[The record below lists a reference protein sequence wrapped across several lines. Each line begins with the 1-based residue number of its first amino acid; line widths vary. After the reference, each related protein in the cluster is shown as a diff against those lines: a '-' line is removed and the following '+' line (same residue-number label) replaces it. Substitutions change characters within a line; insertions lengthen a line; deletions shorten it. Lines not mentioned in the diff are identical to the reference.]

1 MHLEQGEQT
10 YSDTGIH
17 NHFYRG
23 LGREPD
29 QGPSTLASADI
40 DVMAPDFLSLL
51 VPVGA
56 KGEWAGV
63 GQGKLGDLP
72 LSLML
77 ELLYIPFSYP

>member
-10 YSDTGIH
+10 YNDTGIH

-29 QGPSTLASADI
+29 QGPLTLASADI
-40 DVMAPDFLSLL
+40 DVVAPDFLSLL
-51 VPVGA
+51 VSVGV

-63 GQGKLGDLP
+63 EQGKLGDLS

-77 ELLYIPFSYP
+77 ELSYIPLSYP